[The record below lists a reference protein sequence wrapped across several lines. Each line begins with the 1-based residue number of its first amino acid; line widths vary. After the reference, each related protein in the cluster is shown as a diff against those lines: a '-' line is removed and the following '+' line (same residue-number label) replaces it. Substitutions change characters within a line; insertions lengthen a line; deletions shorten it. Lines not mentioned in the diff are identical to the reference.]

1 MIRIKNLSFKYSQTS
16 EMVLDEV
23 NLTFKP
29 GSLTLVTG
37 ASGTGKST
45 LLRCINGLVPHFS
58 GGEIYGEVNVF
69 DEDPISDGPQVL
81 ADKVGFVFQE
91 PEAQFVFDTVEDEI
105 AFALE
110 NTNIPPEE
118 MHQRVKAILVEM
130 KLSNLR
136 KAKMKDLSGGE
147 MQKVAI
153 ASALISEPQVLVLDE
168 PTSQLDP
175 ISADEI
181 LQFIVF
187 LKLRLGLTIIISE
200 HRLERLLPYT
210 DTIVHIQMDHKILSG
225 APQEIL
231 PKISQVPPIIMIAK
245 AMHLTPLPL
254 TPQVFSEMTAS
265 MDLPLKKKH
274 STNNSVPSECLI
286 QVENLSMCINNKL
299 ILNDVSLDL
308 FRGEILSLM
317 GPNGAGKTSFLKALL
332 GLIPSKGKRKLF
344 DHEMDAMGLSAII
357 QHIAYLPQNPNDL
370 LFADSVAEE
379 LQITLKNHNQSVNEA
394 SLSEFLA
401 RFSLAEK
408 KQNYPRD
415 LSVGERQRTALAAIT
430 VHSPE
435 IILLDE
441 PTRGLDYLAK
451 CDLINIFKGWRDE
464 GRAIL
469 LITHDIEF
477 AAQLA
482 DRVAIL
488 EKGVITYTGN
498 PHIAFSNFP
507 AYRTQTAQLFPG
519 TNWITPDN
527 VDFLNL

>member
-1 MIRIKNLSFKYSQTS
+1 
-16 EMVLDEV
+16 MVLDEV

-210 DTIVHIQMDHKILSG
+210 DNIL
-225 APQEIL
+225 
-231 PKISQVPPIIMIAK
+231 
-245 AMHLTPLPL
+245 
-254 TPQVFSEMTAS
+254 
-265 MDLPLKKKH
+265 
-274 STNNSVPSECLI
+274 
-286 QVENLSMCINNKL
+286 
-299 ILNDVSLDL
+299 
-308 FRGEILSLM
+308 
-317 GPNGAGKTSFLKALL
+317 
-332 GLIPSKGKRKLF
+332 
-344 DHEMDAMGLSAII
+344 
-357 QHIAYLPQNPNDL
+357 
-370 LFADSVAEE
+370 
-379 LQITLKNHNQSVNEA
+379 
-394 SLSEFLA
+394 
-401 RFSLAEK
+401 
-408 KQNYPRD
+408 
-415 LSVGERQRTALAAIT
+415 
-430 VHSPE
+430 
-435 IILLDE
+435 
-441 PTRGLDYLAK
+441 
-451 CDLINIFKGWRDE
+451 
-464 GRAIL
+464 
-469 LITHDIEF
+469 
-477 AAQLA
+477 
-482 DRVAIL
+482 
-488 EKGVITYTGN
+488 
-498 PHIAFSNFP
+498 
-507 AYRTQTAQLFPG
+507 
-519 TNWITPDN
+519 
-527 VDFLNL
+527 